1 MLRPSTGPSQPLIAL
16 YSDAL
21 PGAKRRSRGAGSCMG
36 AEPPHPA
43 VANVRFQGRP
53 NWCASTDLGRERKF
67 NLRHYPDNHKR
78 GPALLSMSWF
88 AEIGVLKNE
97 GD

>member
-36 AEPPHPA
+36 AKQPMPPSK
-43 VANVRFQGRP
+43 N
-53 NWCASTDLGRERKF
+53 
-67 NLRHYPDNHKR
+67 KR
-78 GPALLSMSWF
+78 QLYHQHLLISPSQIS
-88 AEIGVLKNE
+88 ADCL
-97 GD
+97 